1 MSIDRGMD
9 TEEVVLMYR
18 GLLISYFK
26 KDEIMPFAATWIQLE
41 IISEVSHSK
50 NIF

>member
-1 MSIDRGMD
+1 MSVDRGMG
-9 TEEVVLMYR
+9 TEEAVLMYR
-18 GLLISYFK
+18 GLLISSFK
-26 KDEIMPFAATWIQLE
+26 KDEIMPFGATWMQPE